1 MRTRTMHFPS
11 QELMAKDNMTIHV
24 EAVASYKVNDLLK
37 ALCDIED
44 GDGAISQAAQ
54 VRAISGHHDSTAG
67 QDAGRTRVQTSDW
80 TDLRNHNNRSQSAT
94 SSPAPHST
102 KSYTTATKPDGTS
115 SRGRSV
121 CTLTSSLGH
130 NHRSRQ
136 DQNHPIG
143 HIDDPSLWAEWPRP
157 SGSCRQTYAQNTAEK
172 HTVLSPSNLEAS
184 VAEALVRLQSKCTD
198 AAGGRRWQD
207 RRGLKYKG
215 GKDDRSDDAGS

>member
-1 MRTRTMHFPS
+1 MELLVKPLRCVLSPATMTLQRARM
-11 QELMAKDNMTIHV
+11 QE
-24 EAVASYKVNDLLK
+24 
-37 ALCDIED
+37 
-44 GDGAISQAAQ
+44 
-54 VRAISGHHDSTAG
+54 
-67 QDAGRTRVQTSDW
+67 GRVSKYRIVLTSETTT
-80 TDLRNHNNRSQSAT
+80 TDLKSAT

-115 SRGRSV
+115 SRGRS
-121 CTLTSSLGH
+121 LHADSSLGH

-198 AAGGRRWQD
+198 AAGED
-207 RRGLKYKG
+207 G
-215 GKDDRSDDAGS
+215 GKIEGG